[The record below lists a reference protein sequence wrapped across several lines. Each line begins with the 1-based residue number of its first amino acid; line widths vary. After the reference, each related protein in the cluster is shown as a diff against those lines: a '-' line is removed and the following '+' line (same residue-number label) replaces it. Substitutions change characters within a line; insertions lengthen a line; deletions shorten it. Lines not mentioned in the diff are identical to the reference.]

1 MLKCLMPLSAAGSSA
16 DTRAGEHIQL
26 QLGGLTL
33 SSKADDVFVS
43 QTLRLNF
50 LIAGFLLYFSHFS
63 TCLVCFFPPPQC
75 HHARQ
80 HAGHPVHGGAGRRA
94 LLRPGGERQE
104 RREQDQ
110 PAHHPVS
117 RE

>member
-1 MLKCLMPLSAAGSSA
+1 MPLSAAGSSA

-26 QLGGLTL
+26 QLGGLAL

-63 TCLVCFFPPPQC
+63 TCLVFCFFPPPQC